1 MIEFKNVY
9 SGYGNHIVHENISF
23 KIEKSEIVAIVG
35 GSGSGKSTLVKL
47 MLFLLKPKSG
57 EIYFDGEK
65 IDFNDEKTIQ
75 KIRDKIGVVF
85 QFNALFNSITS
96 VENVMYPVLKKTSL
110 SKDIAFKN
118 AIVKL
123 NMVGF
128 TNIWAYPGELSGG
141 MKKKVALARALAL
154 EPDILILDEP
164 TSGLDP
170 ISADEFD
177 SLIKSTRDSLGTTV
191 VIVTH
196 DIASL
201 KIVDRVLILYDKK
214 IIFNGSPSLLK
225 VQNHPWIQSFIKGQR
240 GHCYD

>member
-9 SGYGNHIVHENISF
+9 SSYGDYYVHEDISF

-35 GSGSGKSTLVKL
+35 GSGSGKSTLLRL
-47 MLFLLKPKSG
+47 MLLLLKPKSG
-57 EIYFDGEK
+57 DIYFDNHK
-65 IDFNDEKTIQ
+65 IDYNDEKMIQ
-75 KIRDKIGVVF
+75 SIRDRMGVVF
-85 QFNALFNSITS
+85 QFNALFNSISS

-110 SKDIAFKN
+110 SKDMAFKN

-128 TNIWAYPGELSGG
+128 KNIWAYPGELSGG

-154 EPDILILDEP
+154 EPDMLILDEP

-177 SLIKSTRDSLGTTV
+177 NLIKSIRDNLGTTV
-191 VIVTH
+191 VMVTH

-201 KIVDRVLILYDKK
+201 KIVDKVLLLYNKK
-214 IIFNGSPSLLK
+214 LIFDGHPSLLK
-225 VQNHPWIQSFIKGQR
+225 AQNHPWIQSFIKGQR

>member
-9 SGYGNHIVHENISF
+9 SAYGDYYVHEGISF
-23 KIEKSEIVAIVG
+23 KIEKSNIVAIVG
-35 GSGSGKSTLVKL
+35 GSGAGKSTLLKL

-57 EIYFDGEK
+57 EIYFDGKK
-65 IDFNDEKTIQ
+65 IEYNDEKNIQ
-75 KIRDKIGVVF
+75 KIRDRIGVVF

-96 VENVMYPVLKKTSL
+96 LENVMYPVLKKTSL
-110 SKDIAFKN
+110 SKDMAFKN
-118 AIVKL
+118 ALVKL

-128 TNIWAYPGELSGG
+128 KNVWAYPGELSGG

-177 SLIKSTRDSLGTTV
+177 SLILSIRDTLGTTV
-191 VIVTH
+191 VMVTH

-201 KIVDRVLILYDKK
+201 KIVDKVLVLYDKK
-214 IIFNGSPSLLK
+214 IIFDGHPSLLK
-225 VQNHPWIQSFIKGQR
+225 AQDHPFIKSFIKGQR

>member
-1 MIEFKNVY
+1 MIEFKHVY
-9 SGYGNHIVHENISF
+9 SSYGDYIVHEDISF
-23 KIEKSEIVAIVG
+23 RIEKSEIVAIVG
-35 GSGSGKSTLVKL
+35 GSGAGKSTLLKL
-47 MLFLLKPKSG
+47 MLFLLKPKAG
-57 EIYFDGEK
+57 DILFDNKK
-65 IDFNDEKTIQ
+65 IQYDDEAKIQ
-75 KIRDKIGVVF
+75 KIRDRIGVVF
-85 QFNALFNSITS
+85 QFNALFNSISS

-110 SKDIAFKN
+110 SKDMAFKN

-128 TNIWAYPGELSGG
+128 KNIWAYPGELSGG

-177 SLIKSTRDSLGTTV
+177 NLIKSIRDDLGTTV
-191 VIVTH
+191 VMVTH

-201 KIVDRVLILYDKK
+201 KIVDRVLMLYDKK
-214 IIFNGSPSLLK
+214 LIFNGHPSLLK
-225 VQNHPWIQSFIKGQR
+225 AQNHPFIQSFIKGQR

>member
-1 MIEFKNVY
+1 
-9 SGYGNHIVHENISF
+9 
-23 KIEKSEIVAIVG
+23 
-35 GSGSGKSTLVKL
+35 
-47 MLFLLKPKSG
+47 
-57 EIYFDGEK
+57 
-65 IDFNDEKTIQ
+65 
-75 KIRDKIGVVF
+75 
-85 QFNALFNSITS
+85 
-96 VENVMYPVLKKTSL
+96 
-110 SKDIAFKN
+110 
-118 AIVKL
+118 
-123 NMVGF
+123 
-128 TNIWAYPGELSGG
+128 

-177 SLIKSTRDSLGTTV
+177 SLIKFTRDNLGTTV

-225 VQNHPWIQSFIKGQR
+225 AQNHPWIQSFIKGQR